1 MSKPNL
7 TALARTINSFKNDNS
22 DRYGRVVPDLHI
34 NERGTV
40 DNFDAFASVML
51 NSGYVKLQNEFVSA
65 LMNKIGLTITM
76 ASIAANPLSAFK
88 KGALPKGSDAEFI
101 FTNPAVAEDK
111 GVTND
116 ANQQKLLKTYKPDT
130 KVTYLRTNR
139 GANGLGDRYAVTV
152 DNAGLKRAFQSLE
165 DLSEYVLS
173 LVNSLTTGNE
183 NDEFSYI
190 KKIVAEAVA
199 DNYVVIQPIAS
210 DLESADSLKSL
221 VSKFRA
227 TFLKMTIPSTRYN
240 AYTNYTNS
248 DGNPVKTSSSKDQ
261 ICLIIT
267 ADLAANIDVGVLA
280 AAFNLEKTDLNGRVF
295 VIDEFPGNE
304 GIAAV
309 MCDMSWLQILQSE
322 YALEDFRNA
331 ATGSTNFFLRVNGI
345 FSVLPFANA
354 VAFVVD
360 DVDFLPS
367 ITGTAITPDSLAV
380 NVGETHNFR
389 FTPANA
395 TEDVQ
400 VKSDSTATATVD
412 NQTKTYK
419 ATGAG
424 NLKLQLVSNGAVVT
438 STIVVSA

>member
-22 DRYGRVVPDLHI
+22 DRYARIVPDLHI
-34 NERGTV
+34 NEKGTV

-65 LMNKIGLTITM
+65 LMNKIGLTITL

-111 GVTND
+111 GATTD

-139 GANGLGDRYAVTV
+139 GTDGLGDRYAVTV

-183 NDEFSYI
+183 NDEFAYM
-190 KKIVAEAVA
+190 KQIVAEAVA
-199 DNYVVIQPIAS
+199 QNYVVIQPIAS

-221 VSKFRA
+221 VAKFRA

-240 AYTNYTNS
+240 AYVNYEDS
-248 DGNPVKTSSSKDQ
+248 QGNPVKTSSDASK

-267 ADLAANIDVGVLA
+267 ADLASNIDVGVLA
-280 AAFNLEKTDLNGRVF
+280 AAFNLEKSDLMGRIF

-309 MCDMSWLQILQSE
+309 MCDMSWIQVLESE

-360 DVDFLPS
+360 DADYLPD
-367 ITGTAITPDSLAV
+367 IAGTAITPDSLAIK
-380 NVGETHNFR
+380 VGETHNFR

-395 TEDVQ
+395 TEDIQ
-400 VKSDSTATATVD
+400 VKGTSTATASID
-412 NQTKTYK
+412 NQTKTFK
-419 ATGAG
+419 ALTTG
-424 NLKLQLVSNGAVVT
+424 NLIFELVSNGAVVS
-438 STIVVSA
+438 STIVVT